1 MVLFSLISKITRGLR
16 LLTNVEEKFAY
27 PYITEFKKE
36 PYKSFSLISSKNI
49 KSFYLKDYDKI
60 KDLISSLKEII
71 FLDSRFTI
79 EDLYWYL
86 LMKKYLRERLDDS
99 REVIYEFVKNCEVEY
114 LERVQVGFKSSP
126 NSNESPDI
134 WSTYYAISCLYL
146 SGNLKEYKLTKLS
159 DNWQQKLKNFV
170 NAHKKNDKY
179 LHCLEK
185 ECQKKHQYSET
196 LFFVFEILTLIGVDV
211 RIYREQYRNIAKD
224 LKKDSNISTKLL
236 CLKYLDLDSEI
247 KDKDLEFLHQSQKDN
262 GGFSLEENEGQIN
275 ETFWTVN
282 VLDAYA
288 WILDYN
294 PVGIYSFISKK
305 LSELIL
311 DPIESLSSRIPEFSK
326 LLITLC
332 VIWKKFIENI
342 ERLIFNQLEKQ
353 KYVDVKQ
360 LENSFG
366 LAHGIE
372 EIILYLNLSYIFNL
386 KIVDN
391 DTEFQIFLSRLGE
404 REKLYMREF
413 YKQIHNN
420 SIVSLSDIYKK
431 MKRKNENLKLREDI
445 IPIIINLI
453 KSNFFKGN
461 IRTKRGFTLK
471 TKFYFYLDFILD
483 KIIISDTIINTEKI
497 YEEKLKLEDIKNDI
511 FNMTLELSNT
521 IKKVKEEIESYL
533 MIDEIDYARQRLKY
547 LIRDSLMEA
556 DFLNENIENS
566 FNENLSYINLQA
578 SLNNEI
584 STWNKLYS
592 ALQRRLAETE
602 NYLLE
607 KINAKEELRN
617 FQLIL
622 DELDVKIY
630 ELQENINKNLIT
642 FGNDIINLFET
653 SYNESKF
660 ELITKNLNK
669 ISQKVSSY
677 DQTIYKVSQQITS
690 KDKKITRKHKAIID
704 NWLKIKSDF
713 DTSFNYYASGFQFFN
728 ESKDKIALISQN
740 IKNEIKDIREQTKT
754 LIDDNKFQRASELI
768 KVLSAQLFVKERKQ
782 IKDINANIKTEIK
795 KRQKL
800 FTLYHHLEEMI
811 EKVDENLLEVIA
823 QEGQMLQK
831 NVIEERNRAKM
842 EELDNF
848 IAKNVQSFKDRV
860 ADFEISLNQ
869 SKKRRIDDVIANF
882 DNLVSDFDE
891 IDKKFSKKIK
901 NLENLIDGFD
911 EKSINI
917 IQWEKFKESY
927 LNDVNEIREKN
938 INQIITEEI
947 SVLTKETKS
956 DKISLKELS
965 ERLDLKCKYV
975 IPRIRDLIEVSKLQ
989 AELVEEKKQIIVF
1002 TEDYYRFKEL
1012 SNYVEKK
1019 LLKNVQESVG
1029 KFLALHDS
1037 CIKKRTLRTNL
1048 LEIQNRISDFSGFDS
1063 RIMDEFNIRIEH
1075 LSIDSER
1082 IEIKELKKQLYN
1094 KLKLNKET
1102 IEEIKISLLLFL
1114 ELVEFIEKE
1123 FFSLENSLTK
1133 SFQKFL
1139 EESGKPD
1146 TYQKLLESF
1155 KVKKEKVDQLS
1166 ANIEEKIEEA
1176 LRAKFNKTKEIQKFE
1191 TEIREYYVKK
1201 KYDYNRTYEKLVKQ
1215 INNKIETLKFETY
1228 SSELLEGIN
1237 KNKVHLSQLLGTL
1250 QSRVE
1255 DYIETEQFKKAYVK
1269 IKKREKDIEVSIKET
1284 NKEINNAIREFNKIS
1299 NNFETKNKHLIKD
1312 FEQFIKEFKDIVT
1325 EKVKSSEE
1333 QILRAYVQMAIKA
1346 MASKMLTVSFLQSE
1360 LKIKKQKIQKHLI
1373 SLISSEKLNGV
1384 YDPRLGIYYEDPN
1397 TLEHLDEKE
1406 LEVMN
1411 KMNFKL
1417 QRIISR
1423 MKIFVGQY
1431 GRILSFFASLFA
1443 ISYYIFMMTGQ
1454 NPTIF
1459 IIALVVAFI
1468 LITYLLFK
1476 KKKEEK
1482 IP

>member
-1 MVLFSLISKITRGLR
+1 M
-16 LLTNVEEKFAY
+16 TNVEEKFAY

-36 PYKSFSLISSKNI
+36 PYKSFSLIPRKNI
-49 KSFYLKDYDKI
+49 KSFYLKEYDKI
-60 KDLISSLKEII
+60 KDLIKYLKGII
-71 FLDSRFTI
+71 FLDSKFSL

-86 LMKKYLRERLDDS
+86 LVNKYLRERLDDS
-99 REVIYEFVKNCEVEY
+99 KEVIYEYVKNCEVEY
-114 LERVQVGFKSSP
+114 IETDQLGFKSSP

-134 WSTYYAISCLYL
+134 WSTYYAISCLNL
-146 SGNLKEYKLTKLS
+146 SGNLREYQLTKL
-159 DNWQQKLKNFV
+159 DENWQRKLKNFI

-185 ECQKKHQYSET
+185 ECKKKHQYSET
-196 LFFVFEILTLIGVDV
+196 LFFVFEILTLIGTDV
-211 RIYREQYRNIAKD
+211 RIYREQYRNITKD

-247 KDKDLEFLHQSQKDN
+247 RDKDLEFLHQNQKDD
-262 GGFSLEENEGQIN
+262 GGFSLEENEGQITD
-275 ETFWTVN
+275 TFWIVN
-282 VLDAYA
+282 VLESYA

-305 LSELIL
+305 LSELMV
-311 DPIESLSSRIPEFSK
+311 DPIKSLSSYIPEISK

-332 VIWKKFIENI
+332 VIWKKFIEHI
-342 ERLIFNQLEKQ
+342 ERLIFNQLERQ
-353 KYVDVKQ
+353 KYVDVRQ

-366 LAHGIE
+366 LAHGID

-391 DTEFQIFLSRLGE
+391 DTEFQIFISRLGE

-413 YKQIHNN
+413 YKQIHSS

-431 MKRKNENLKLREDI
+431 MKRKNESLKLREDI
-445 IPIIINLI
+445 IPIIIDLI
-453 KSNFFKGN
+453 KNNIFKGN

-471 TKFYFYLDFILD
+471 TKFYFYLDFILEE
-483 KIIISDTIINTEKI
+483 ILISDTIINTEKI

-511 FNMTLELSNT
+511 YNMTLELNNT

-533 MIDEIDYARQRLKY
+533 IIDEIDYARQRLKY

-566 FNENLSYINLQA
+566 FNEKLSYINLQA

-622 DELDVKIY
+622 EELDVKIY
-630 ELQENINKNLIT
+630 ELQESINKKLIS
-642 FGNDIINLFET
+642 FGNEIINLFET
-653 SYNESKF
+653 SYSDSKF
-660 ELITKNLNK
+660 DMITNNLTI
-669 ISQKVSSY
+669 ISQKVNSY
-677 DQTIYKVSQQITS
+677 DHTIYKISQQITS

-704 NWLKIKSDF
+704 SWLKIKSDF
-713 DTSFNYYASGFQFFN
+713 DASFNYFASGFQFFN
-728 ESKDKIALISQN
+728 EVKDKITLLSQN
-740 IKNEIKDIREQTKT
+740 IKNEINGIREQANAF
-754 LIDDNKFQRASELI
+754 IDDNKFKQASDSI
-768 KVLSAQLFVKERKQ
+768 KLLSDQLLDNERKQ
-782 IKDINANIKTEIK
+782 IREIISNIKAEIK

-800 FTLYHHLEEMI
+800 SALYHHLEEMI
-811 EKVDENLLEVIA
+811 EKVDEDLLKMIA
-823 QEGQMLQK
+823 QEGQLLQK

-842 EELDNF
+842 EQLDDF
-848 IAKNVQSFKDRV
+848 VAKNVQSFKER
-860 ADFEISLNQ
+860 ATDFEISLTQ
-869 SKKRRIDDVIANF
+869 SKKRRIEEVMTYF
-882 DNLVSDFDE
+882 DKIVSDFDE
-891 IDKKFSKKIK
+891 IDKKFSKRVK
-901 NLENLIDGFD
+901 NLEDLIEGFD

-927 LNDVNEIREKN
+927 LNDVNDNREKN
-938 INQIITEEI
+938 INHIITEEI

-956 DKISLKELS
+956 DRVSLKELS
-965 ERLDLKCKYV
+965 ERLDLKCKYI

-989 AELVEEKKQIIVF
+989 AELIEEKKQIIVF
-1002 TEDYYRFKEL
+1002 TEEYYKFKEL
-1012 SNYVEKK
+1012 RNFVDKK
-1019 LLKNVQESVG
+1019 LLKNTQESIG
-1029 KFLALHDS
+1029 KFLGLYDS

-1048 LEIQNRISDFSGFDS
+1048 LEIQNRISDFAGFDD
-1063 RIMDEFNIRIEH
+1063 RLMEEFNRRIEH

-1082 IEIKELKKQLYN
+1082 LEIVELKSQLSN
-1094 KLKLNKET
+1094 TLKFNKEA
-1102 IEEIKISLLLFL
+1102 IEKIEKNLHLFL
-1114 ELVEFIEKE
+1114 ELINFIDKE
-1123 FFSLENSLTK
+1123 FSSLEILLIKSL
-1133 SFQKFL
+1133 QKFL
-1139 EESGKPD
+1139 EDSGKND
-1146 TYQKLLESF
+1146 SYQKLLEAF
-1155 KVKKEKVDQLS
+1155 KSKNEKVEHLTVNNQ
-1166 ANIEEKIEEA
+1166 EKIEEE
-1176 LRAKFNKTKEIQKFE
+1176 LKNKFSRTNEIQKFE

-1201 KYDYNRTYEKLVKQ
+1201 KNDYNKSYEKLVKQ
-1215 INNKIETLKFETY
+1215 INDRIETLKFEIY
-1228 SSELLEGIN
+1228 SSELLEKIN

-1269 IKKREKDIEVSIKET
+1269 IKKREKDIELEIKET
-1284 NKEINNAIREFNKIS
+1284 NKNLVYSIREFNKVS
-1299 NNFETKNKHLIKD
+1299 NNFETKNKHLIRD
-1312 FEQFIKEFKDIVT
+1312 FEQFIKEFKDILT